1 MTEGERIVLGDEG
14 EGDSDD
20 SDPVLVTGEAS
31 VGGSAG
37 VSAGHS
43 SKNESKTRRT
53 GEKVQLLMPRGPI
66 GRLFDESFKT
76 T

>member
-31 VGGSAG
+31 VWLPLLF
-37 VSAGHS
+37 
-43 SKNESKTRRT
+43 RID
-53 GEKVQLLMPRGPI
+53 GEKIFRCPT
-66 GRLFDESFKT
+66 K
-76 T
+76 